1 MAFILGNLVPMGN
14 QSKPI
19 KSLAAGALGLG
30 APTHWSY
37 VTEDVHATV
46 DTAGYFNG
54 GVAYGGAYNLL
65 NKGDLIWV
73 LVAAAG
79 EISTYGPHLVK
90 DKASGT
96 VDVTVVGFVGAVTD
110 SD

>member
-1 MAFILGNLVPMGN
+1 MALIMENLVPMGN
-14 QSKPI
+14 QSKGI
-19 KSLAAGALGLG
+19 NDISTGALGRG
-30 APTHWSY
+30 APKHWSY
-37 VTEDVHATV
+37 ITEDIHATV

-65 NKGDLIWV
+65 NKCDIIWV
-73 LVAAAG
+73 VVVATGAL
-79 EISTYGPHLVK
+79 STYGPHIVK
-90 DKASGT
+90 DKASGQ